1 MRDAFGIYPDYER
14 GWNMDGL
21 FIKRDVALTDPTFS
35 AFGIES
41 GGTGSRC
48 DLQIWDDVLTTEN
61 QMSDVQRES
70 IRNIAYT
77 SVFPITDDG
86 GQVLIIGT
94 RKHIDDM
101 YGYLLK
107 SDRWRQKQYKAIINE
122 EEKRVLWPEK
132 WNYEKLM
139 GIRDDYVKQFGP
151 LGLLY
156 FRQEYQ
162 NEAVALGGEEFKE
175 EWLLHYTDKPRFI
188 KDLPRFM
195 FVDPAMG
202 LKPQASY
209 TAIVTVAF
217 GQDSGRF
224 WVLEFFRGKYGYGDL
239 PNIIASKANQWNPL
253 LIGIESA
260 FWQRQLAD
268 FFPKEMR
275 VVPFDWRKHGLSG
288 QKEDRIRM
296 LQPYF
301 MARRIELPP
310 ASDPMTDIFIT
321 QEYLPFPAGMTTDFL
336 DALNGAIHLAPLKS
350 QRFIKKWI

>member
-1 MRDAFGIYPDYER
+1 
-14 GWNMDGL
+14 
-21 FIKRDVALTDPTFS
+21 
-35 AFGIES
+35 
-41 GGTGSRC
+41 
-48 DLQIWDDVLTTEN
+48 
-61 QMSDVQRES
+61 
-70 IRNIAYT
+70 
-77 SVFPITDDG
+77 
-86 GQVLIIGT
+86 
-94 RKHIDDM
+94 M

-162 NEAVALGGEEFKE
+162 NEAVALGGEEFKR
-175 EWLLHYTDKPRFI
+175 EWLLHYTEKPRFI

-195 FVDPAMG
+195 GVDPAMG

-224 WVLEFFRGKYGYGDL
+224 WVLDMFRGKYGYGDL
-239 PNIIASKANQWNPL
+239 PNIIASKANQWKPL

-260 FWQRQLAD
+260 FWQKQLAT
-268 FFPKEMR
+268 FFPPELR
-275 VVPFDWRKHGLSG
+275 VVPFNYQKHGMSG
-288 QKEDRIRM
+288 KKEDRIRM

-310 ASDPMTDIFIT
+310 AKEAMTDTFIT
-321 QEYLPFPAGMTTDFL
+321 QEYLPFPAGMTTDLL
-336 DALNGAIHLAPLKS
+336 DALNIAIHLAPLKS
-350 QRFIKKWI
+350 QQFIKKWI